1 MKVEEILR
9 ELVAIPTPS
18 SNSNLPLLR
27 WVEQCL
33 KAQQWQVQL
42 LPYTDEN
49 GIAKANLMARPGHA
63 ERNNNSIGLAFIC
76 HTDTVPYAASWST
89 ALKLGESPDGLFL
102 HGCGA
107 CDVKGSLACF
117 LDAVGGLTREKVR
130 PDAAVILTADEEIG
144 CKGMEQLLGQTHL
157 RIRSA
162 LVSEPTSLRPG
173 VAGKGYGLAR
183 VTIKGIE
190 AHSAYPR
197 EGRSAIHLA
206 ARFITRLENATAQH
220 AMHEDP
226 LFDPPFT
233 TTNVGVIQGGSAKN
247 IIAGWCTF
255 LVEWRPVPADLP
267 RATFTQLEQIADEL
281 RGEEPGTGIE
291 VELLRAEQGFAPSEA
306 GALQSQLSKLLG
318 AERTPMGI
326 SFSSEASRLAA
337 VADEVI
343 VIGPGDM
350 HTAHSE
356 RECVP
361 RAELHLWVDTLRELL
376 QAR

>member
-1 MKVEEILR
+1 MKVEQILR

-18 SNSNLPLLR
+18 SVSNLALAQ
-27 WVEQCL
+27 WVEQFL
-33 KAQQWQVQL
+33 TALQWQVEL
-42 LPYTDEN
+42 LPYADEN
-49 GIAKANLMARPGHA
+49 GAAKTNLIARPA
-63 ERNNNSIGLAFIC
+63 NAPQNDNSIGLAFVC
-76 HTDTVPYAASWST
+76 HMDTVPFSANWAA
-89 ALKLGESPDGLFL
+89 ALELGESPDGLYL

-117 LDAVGGLTREKVR
+117 LDAAGSLTPEMVR
-130 PDAAVILTADEEIG
+130 PDAVLILTADEEIG
-144 CKGMEQLLGQTHL
+144 CKGMERLLKQTRLH
-157 RIRSA
+157 IRSA
-162 LVSEPTSLRPG
+162 IVSEPTSSRPG

-197 EGRSAIHLA
+197 EGRSAIDLA
-206 ARFITRLENATAQH
+206 ARFITRLEDATAQH
-220 AMHEDP
+220 AMDEDP

-247 IIAGWCTF
+247 IISGSCTF
-255 LVEWRPVPADLP
+255 LVEWRPVPADPP
-267 RATFTQLEQIADEL
+267 RAAFAQLERIADEL
-281 RGEEPGTGIE
+281 HSGEPSVGIE
-291 VELLRAEQGFAPSEA
+291 VELLRAEQGFAPSQA
-306 GALQSQLSKLLG
+306 GALQSQLRALLG
-318 AERTPMGI
+318 VEQAPVGI

-361 RAELHLWVDTLRELL
+361 RAELQLWAETLRELL
-376 QAR
+376 QIR